1 MLHTVKIYW
10 NWIKLMAI
18 FIVFFYVFTLTCL
31 WFSFHLFMIFI
42 SWFLILAYLWLIFNV
57 CTLLYKTVLQLKTHN
72 KSINTK
78 LKHTEMSRLWLQLI
92 KISLYMQVYNHSWC
106 SVTVVLSIDCSP
118 LYLEKFT
125 RKGRYSALKG
135 ISSL

>member
-1 MLHTVKIYW
+1 ME
-10 NWIKLMAI
+10 A
-18 FIVFFYVFTLTCL
+18 
-31 WFSFHLFMIFI
+31 
-42 SWFLILAYLWLIFNV
+42 
-57 CTLLYKTVLQLKTHN
+57 LLYKTVLQLKTHN

-92 KISLYMQVYNHSWC
+92 KISLYMQVYNHIWC

-118 LYLEKFT
+118 LYLAKFT